1 MQLYLLNQSVAMKE
15 YLELRVDRKY
25 AYLLFQ
31 EDEGVNLGDSIKK
44 VLIDTSKP
52 IYHQVE
58 SVSKE
63 IWEKYNK
70 LFFYGWEY
78 HREYTDEEL
87 RNAPFLQIDPK
98 LFTLAGEEC
107 GTKYDETS
115 ACPIC
120 GAGAKMVTPLKIRR
134 SRIPKT
140 DISMTL
146 GQGEE
151 ILVSERF
158 RQVMEQN
165 DIKGIR
171 YAPVFSGKRQI
182 EYFQL
187 LPEHYFDI
195 SPKTKFG
202 VKPFDYSEGEKEGH
216 YSWRY
221 NAERKLEKIWWPPAV
236 YKCPNGDNLGLNILS
251 EAYIKDDPLLEG
263 LDYFASRQTVGHKGE
278 GLIRPRHLIFCSN
291 RMRQIIVE
299 NKLKG
304 FKFEVAHIVD
314 E

>member
-1 MQLYLLNQSVAMKE
+1 MKE
-15 YLELRVDRKY
+15 YLELRVDRKN
-25 AYLLFQ
+25 AQLIFSNN
-31 EDEGVNLGDSIKK
+31 EGIILSDLVRKIIIETNDIRM
-44 VLIDTSKP
+44 
-52 IYHQVE
+52 
-58 SVSKE
+58 KE
-63 IWEKYNK
+63 IGELNNK
-70 LFFYGWEY
+70 LREQHDFLYASWSI
-78 HREYTDEEL
+78 HREYSDDEIK
-87 RNAPFLQIDPK
+87 NAQYFQIEPK

-107 GTKYDETS
+107 GTKYDEST
-115 ACPIC
+115 ACPVC
-120 GAGAKMVTPLKIRR
+120 GAGAKMITPLKIHK

-158 RQVMEQN
+158 RQIMEEN

-171 YAPVFSGKRQI
+171 YAPVFSGKKQI

-195 SPKTKFG
+195 SPETKFG
-202 VKPFDYSEGEKEGH
+202 VNPHDFSEKETKGYYSE
-216 YSWRY
+216 RY
-221 NAERKLEKIWWPPAV
+221 NAEGKLEQVWWPPPV
-236 YKCPNGDNLGLNILS
+236 YKCPKGDNLGLNILS
-251 EAYIKDDPLLEG
+251 EAYIKNDPLLKG

-291 RMRQIIVE
+291 RMMRIIKE
-299 NKLKG
+299 NNLKG

>member
-1 MQLYLLNQSVAMKE
+1 
-15 YLELRVDRKY
+15 
-25 AYLLFQ
+25 
-31 EDEGVNLGDSIKK
+31 
-44 VLIDTSKP
+44 
-52 IYHQVE
+52 
-58 SVSKE
+58 
-63 IWEKYNK
+63 
-70 LFFYGWEY
+70 
-78 HREYTDEEL
+78 
-87 RNAPFLQIDPK
+87 
-98 LFTLAGEEC
+98 
-107 GTKYDETS
+107 
-115 ACPIC
+115 
-120 GAGAKMVTPLKIRR
+120 
-134 SRIPKT
+134 
-140 DISMTL
+140 MTL
-146 GQGEE
+146 GHGEE

-158 RQVMEQN
+158 RQVMEDN

-202 VKPFDYSEGEKEGH
+202 VNPHDFSEREEEG
-216 YSWRY
+216 YYVNREY
-221 NAERKLEKIWWPPAV
+221 ANGKRERVWFSPPI
-236 YKCPNGDNLGLNILS
+236 YKCPAGDNLGLNILS
-251 EAYIKDDPLLEG
+251 EAYIKNDPLLEG

>member
-1 MQLYLLNQSVAMKE
+1 MENIDKYKSSVMKE
-15 YLELRVDRKY
+15 LLELRMDALYAHILFGFNGGVKLGPVRKV
-25 AYLLFQ
+25 F
-31 EDEGVNLGDSIKK
+31 
-44 VLIDTSKP
+44 IDTSKP
-52 IYHQVE
+52 L
-58 SVSKE
+58 
-63 IWEKYNK
+63 YNRVRILNNILRK
-70 LFFYGWEY
+70 LGLRLFYGWEY

-87 RNAPFLQIDPK
+87 RDAPFLQIYPK

-107 GTKYDETS
+107 GTKYDEST

-120 GAGAKMVTPLKIRR
+120 GAGAKMITPLKIKR

-151 ILVSERF
+151 ILVSEHF

-171 YAPVFSGKRQI
+171 YAPVFSGNKQI

-195 SPKTKFG
+195 SPQTKFG
-202 VKPFDYSEGEKEGH
+202 VNPYDFTEREEEGYYVSRQYANGK
-216 YSWRY
+216 R
-221 NAERKLEKIWWPPAV
+221 ERVWFPPPI
-236 YKCPNGDNLGLNILS
+236 YKCPAGDNLGLNILS
-251 EAYIKDDPLLEG
+251 EAFIKNDSMLND

-291 RMRQIIVE
+291 RMRQIIIDNE
-299 NKLKG
+299 LKG
-304 FKFEVAHIVD
+304 FKFELAHIVD